1 MFVCYE
7 VEYFLNHLVVCFF
20 GDYFSQEN
28 VNGLN
33 TEQFQMGIFFGLRLF
48 LNFLMNY
55 WWKEIL
61 FPFPPSWS

>member
-1 MFVCYE
+1 MCYE

-33 TEQFQMGIFFGLRLF
+33 TEQFQMGIFFGLWLF

-55 WWKEIL
+55 
-61 FPFPPSWS
+61 

>member
-7 VEYFLNHLVVCFF
+7 VEYFLNHLVVGFF

-33 TEQFQMGIFFGLRLF
+33 TEQFQMGMFFGLWLF
-48 LNFLMNY
+48 LNFLTNY

-61 FPFPPSWS
+61 FPFPLSWS

>member
-7 VEYFLNHLVVCFF
+7 VEYFLNHLVVGFF

-33 TEQFQMGIFFGLRLF
+33 TEQFQMGMFFGLWLF
-48 LNFLMNY
+48 LNFLTNY
-55 WWKEIL
+55 
-61 FPFPPSWS
+61 